1 MIPYGK
7 QIISQKDID
16 AVLEVLQSD
25 FLTQGPKVPAF
36 EQKVCSMVGANYAF
50 ATSNATAA
58 LHIACLALGVT
69 ENDRV
74 WTSPNTFV
82 ASANCA
88 LYCNAAVDF
97 VDIDTETGNMSTD
110 ALSEKLK
117 QAEANDA
124 LPKVVIPVHFA
135 GQSCDM
141 KAIHQL
147 SQQYG
152 FKIIEDASHAIG
164 GRYDGQLVGNCRYS
178 DICVF
183 SFHPVKIVPTA
194 EGGMALTNDEAI
206 AQNLA
211 LYRSHGVTRDS
222 HLLRDKDQGPWF
234 YEQLAL
240 GFNYRMTE
248 LQAALGLSQLEN
260 LSQWIE
266 SRNSLAKNYNQ
277 MFDCVEDVHPLRVDT
292 NNTSAYHLY
301 VIRVESSK
309 RRALFEFLRENKI
322 GVNVHYIPVY
332 KQPFY
337 QDLGFID
344 NYCPNT
350 EAYYSGAITLP
361 LHPSLSQDE
370 QSFIVEKVKEGLCN
384 LD

>member
-1 MIPYGK
+1 
-7 QIISQKDID
+7 
-16 AVLEVLQSD
+16 
-25 FLTQGPKVPAF
+25 
-36 EQKVCSMVGANYAF
+36 
-50 ATSNATAA
+50 
-58 LHIACLALGVT
+58 
-69 ENDRV
+69 
-74 WTSPNTFV
+74 
-82 ASANCA
+82 
-88 LYCNAAVDF
+88 
-97 VDIDTETGNMSTD
+97 
-110 ALSEKLK
+110 
-117 QAEANDA
+117 
-124 LPKVVIPVHFA
+124 
-135 GQSCDM
+135 
-141 KAIHQL
+141 
-147 SQQYG
+147 
-152 FKIIEDASHAIG
+152 
-164 GRYDGQLVGNCRYS
+164 
-178 DICVF
+178 
-183 SFHPVKIVPTA
+183 
-194 EGGMALTNDEAI
+194 
-206 AQNLA
+206 
-211 LYRSHGVTRDS
+211 
-222 HLLRDKDQGPWF
+222 
-234 YEQLAL
+234 
-240 GFNYRMTE
+240 MTE

-337 QDLGFID
+337 QDLGFIN